1 MSKNH
6 FVLFS
11 NIKGGVG
18 KSSLCTLFAHYLTAQ
33 GEEVAV
39 VDADIQRTI
48 IRQRTRDKESRPDV
62 KLPWEVYSIFDY
74 DSKGEILKLL
84 PVLKGQDGW
93 ILVDTPGNME
103 TERLIPIFEAA
114 DAGSAFSK

>member
-48 IRQRTRDKESRPDV
+48 IRQRNRK
-62 KLPWEVYSIFDY
+62 
-74 DSKGEILKLL
+74 
-84 PVLKGQDGW
+84 
-93 ILVDTPGNME
+93 
-103 TERLIPIFEAA
+103 
-114 DAGSAFSK
+114 